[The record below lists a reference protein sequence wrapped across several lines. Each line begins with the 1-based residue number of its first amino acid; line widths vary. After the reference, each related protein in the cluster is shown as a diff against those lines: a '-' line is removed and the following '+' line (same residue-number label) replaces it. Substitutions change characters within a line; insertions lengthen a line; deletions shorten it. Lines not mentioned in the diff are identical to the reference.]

1 MMTEETVA
9 DVYETTCCVVG
20 GGPAGVIAAFLLA
33 RQGVAVTLMEAH
45 HDFDRDFR
53 GDTIHPSTLE
63 LLDRLGLADRLLAR
77 PHRKMT
83 RMVCSAETGTTTLID
98 LARLRSKFPYIAIMP
113 QSEFLGFLADEAGK
127 LPTFK
132 LVLGA
137 NVQRLVEEGGAVR
150 GVRYQEADGL
160 GHEVRAPLTIGA
172 DGRFSRL
179 RKLAGFELTK
189 FAPPMDVLWLRLPRR
204 PSDPEDL
211 GGVLHIRGGRFVVMF
226 DRPGDEWQVGYVI
239 LKGSFAE
246 IKAQG
251 IEALRSGL
259 AETVPVLADR
269 VKHVRDFHDVTVLS
283 VEVARLSCWHRPGLL
298 LIGDAAHVMSPVGG
312 IGIQYAVQDAV
323 AAANLLGKPLLGG
336 TVSDDQLA
344 AVQARRERAVRRG
357 QGLQK
362 FLQER
367 IVAQALKPSQPFRLP
382 WYMRLLSS
390 LPIVRGLPA
399 RIIGRGFDTV
409 ELEV

>member
-1 MMTEETVA
+1 
-9 DVYETTCCVVG
+9 
-20 GGPAGVIAAFLLA
+20 
-33 RQGVAVTLMEAH
+33 
-45 HDFDRDFR
+45 
-53 GDTIHPSTLE
+53 
-63 LLDRLGLADRLLAR
+63 
-77 PHRKMT
+77 
-83 RMVCSAETGTTTLID
+83 
-98 LARLRSKFPYIAIMP
+98 
-113 QSEFLGFLADEAGK
+113 
-127 LPTFK
+127 
-132 LVLGA
+132 
-137 NVQRLVEEGGAVR
+137 
-150 GVRYQEADGL
+150 
-160 GHEVRAPLTIGA
+160 LTIGA